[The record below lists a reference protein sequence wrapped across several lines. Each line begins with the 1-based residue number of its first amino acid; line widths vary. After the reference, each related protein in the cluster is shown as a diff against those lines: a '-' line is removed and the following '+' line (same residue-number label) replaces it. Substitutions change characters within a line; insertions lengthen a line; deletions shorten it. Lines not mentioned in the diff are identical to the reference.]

1 LTRPSPAS
9 CSFGKAAEA
18 LSPATLDSYERILKL
33 WLDHV
38 GDVEVSQIT
47 TQDLRAYLAWLRT
60 DYKPHRL
67 SGEDHP
73 LAPKTIRNVWVALSS
88 FFAWASTEF
97 GWPDPIQ
104 DVPPPRFEVAP
115 VETFTKDE
123 VEAILKACEYCK
135 ESKTRDRRKFTM
147 HRATGNRDRAII
159 LTLLDTG
166 LRATELCSLKVG
178 DVDMKTGR
186 VHVRH
191 GAPGG
196 AKGGKGRAV
205 FLGKSARRCWGFR
218 LRLLVGRAACLSGW
232 ARWRRGCFRASG
244 GAGVRCDS
252 G

>member
-1 LTRPSPAS
+1 M
-9 CSFGKAAEA
+9 
-18 LSPATLDSYERILKL
+18 

-123 VEAILKACEYCK
+123 VEAILKACGV
-135 ESKTRDRRKFTM
+135 
-147 HRATGNRDRAII
+147 HA
-159 LTLLDTG
+159 
-166 LRATELCSLKVG
+166 KV
-178 DVDMKTGR
+178 
-186 VHVRH
+186 VREN
-191 GAPGG
+191 G
-196 AKGGKGRAV
+196 
-205 FLGKSARRCWGFR
+205 
-218 LRLLVGRAACLSGW
+218 LLVRLGPVHTPTT
-232 ARWRRGCFRASG
+232 G
-244 GAGVRCDS
+244 GS
-252 G
+252 TWNTPLK